1 MKPVSEFTHS
11 FPAIRG
17 IQAGRAFY
25 IAMCPMKIIPR
36 IFVFNEEEVPPELRA
51 QRTLNLNRIPEIAA
65 YLVNNPKDFVL
76 SALTASVDADM
87 KFIPHGEESHLSNMG
102 ILHIPMDARILINDG
117 QHRRAAIEEAL
128 KENPA
133 LGLENIPVLFFIDSG
148 LKRSQQM
155 FADLNKYAIRPST
168 SLSTLYDHRDS
179 SSELARYLML
189 NVNIF
194 KQLTEKEKSTI
205 SNRSSK
211 LFTLSS
217 IKQASRALLRK
228 GLKSA
233 VTEDEKKLAGSYW
246 SAVAE
251 HMPDW
256 QKALDRKVATAE
268 LRLNY
273 IHSHGIALHALG
285 VAGAELIAKHPKD
298 WISKIKQIRK
308 IDWSRSNVSLW
319 EGRAMVHGRIS
330 KALTNIQL
338 TSIVVKKAYG
348 LRLTADDLAL
358 EKRALK

>member
-1 MKPVSEFTHS
+1 MRPTNEFTHS

-51 QRTLNLNRIPEIAA
+51 QRTLNLNRIPDIAA

-87 KFIPHGEESHLSNMG
+87 KFVPHGEESSVSNMG
-102 ILHIPMDARILINDG
+102 TLHIPMDARILINDG

-128 KENPA
+128 KENPS

-189 NVNIF
+189 NVTVF

-228 GLKSA
+228 GLKTS
-233 VTEDEKKLAGSYW
+233 VTEEEKKLAGTYW
-246 SAVAE
+246 SVVAE
-251 HMPDW
+251 QMPDW

-268 LRLNY
+268 LRQNY

-298 WISKIKQIRK
+298 WHSKIKQLRK
-308 IDWSRSNVSLW
+308 IDWSRSNVDLW

-330 KALTNIQL
+330 KALSNIQL
-338 TSIVVKKAYG
+338 TANVVKKAYG
-348 LRLTADDLAL
+348 LRLTAEDQAL
-358 EKRALK
+358 EKKISK